1 MLNINKGKQI
11 PGNAVSYRTMLLK
24 DFKRYKY
31 IYLMILPAIVY
42 LAVFA
47 YTPMYGILMG
57 FENFSVAKGVFHSE
71 WVWFDNF
78 IKFFTGPYFG
88 RTLRNTLMLNF
99 YGLFLVFPMPV
110 IFALLLN
117 EIRNRSFKRIIQT
130 VSYLPYFISIVVIA
144 GIIKDFTSQAGLLSY
159 FVQQLSG
166 SPDST
171 NLLTKPEF
179 FRPIYIASDV
189 WQYTGFGSIIYISAL
204 SGINPE
210 LYEAATIDGAGRWKQ
225 ALHITLAG
233 ITPTIIILFILQ
245 LGSIMNVAFDKAF
258 LLQNPSIYETADV
271 IATYV
276 YRQGLQF
283 GQFSYATAV
292 GFFNTVVNFII
303 LIVANNISRKV
314 SETSLF

>member
-1 MLNINKGKQI
+1 MNARPINFG
-11 PGNAVSYRTMLLK
+11 TMLLK

-31 IYLMILPAIVY
+31 LYIMILPAIVY

-47 YTPMYGILMG
+47 YAPMYGILMS

-78 IKFFTGPYFG
+78 IRFFTGPYFT
-88 RTLRNTLMLNF
+88 RTLRNTLLLNF
-99 YGLFLVFPMPV
+99 YGLFLVFPAPI

-117 EIRNRSFKRIIQT
+117 EIGSKNFKRVIQT
-130 VSYLPYFISIVVIA
+130 VSYLPYFISIVVVT
-144 GIIKDFTSQAGLLSY
+144 GIINDFCSQSGLLTY
-159 FVQQLSG
+159 FVQHISG
-166 SPDST
+166 SSEAT
-171 NLLTKPEF
+171 NLLTKPQF
-179 FRPIYIASDV
+179 FRPIYIVSDI

-225 ALHITLAG
+225 MIHITLAG
-233 ITPTIIILFILQ
+233 LAPTIIILFILQ

-271 IATYV
+271 IATFV

-292 GFFNTVVNFII
+292 GFFNTVVNFAI
-303 LIVANNISRKV
+303 LLAANKISSKV

>member
-1 MLNINKGKQI
+1 MFYTIKRKGLFNTNNY
-11 PGNAVSYRTMLLK
+11 GRMLLK
-24 DFKRYKY
+24 DFRRFKY
-31 IYLMILPAIVY
+31 LYIMILPAVIY
-42 LAVFA
+42 LAIFSYA
-47 YTPMYGILMG
+47 PMYGILMA
-57 FENFSVAKGVFHSE
+57 FEKFSVAKGIFHSE

-78 IKFFTGPYFG
+78 VQFFTGPYFW

-99 YGLFLVFPMPV
+99 YGLFFVFPMPV

-117 EIRNRSFKRIIQT
+117 EIGNGFFKRIVQT
-130 VSYLPYFISIVVIA
+130 VSYLPYFISIVVIT
-144 GIIKDFTSQAGLLSY
+144 GIITDFTSQTGLLTY
-159 FVQQLSG
+159 IVQYISG
-166 SPDST
+166 NHQAM

-179 FRPIYIASDV
+179 FRPIYIASDI

-225 ALHITLAG
+225 MLHITLAG
-233 ITPTIIILFILQ
+233 IAPTIIILFILQ

-283 GQFSYATAV
+283 GQFSFGTAV

-303 LIVANNISRKV
+303 LLAANRISAKV
-314 SETSLF
+314 NEVSLF